1 MKEIYEVP
9 SIEVIKF
16 ESMDSV
22 KMEISNPNGGMDNEG
37 GDGNWDD

>member
-16 ESMDSV
+16 ENTDSV
-22 KMEISNPNGGMDNEG
+22 IMISTLGPGDPGGEEVEDPFA
-37 GDGNWDD
+37 

>member
-16 ESMDSV
+16 GNGDSV
-22 KMEISNPNGGMDNEG
+22 IMETLSGVVDNEA
-37 GDGNWDD
+37 GDELD

>member
-16 ESMDSV
+16 ENNDSV
-22 KMEISNPNGGMDNEG
+22 IMTSVTDPGEIEIPDP
-37 GDGNWDD
+37 WD